1 MTVPFHKRVSA
12 RDDVLCRPLDGE
24 AVLLNLETEQYY
36 GLDETAAHMFSVLTS
51 SPTVRTG
58 CETLSR
64 AYDVD
69 SEVLH
74 RDVRR
79 FIGDLLSCGL
89 IDVHER

>member
-1 MTVPFHKRVSA
+1 MSAPLYKRVSA

-36 GLDETAAHMFSVLTS
+36 GLDEIGTRMFTVLTS
-51 SPTVRTG
+51 SPSVREG

-64 AYDVD
+64 EYDIE

-79 FIGDLLSCGL
+79 FLGKLLSCGL